1 MIDTV
6 TGKFELG
13 PYYAKCAKSWETYIH
28 EYHDFKI
35 QSRQSSTVHNL
46 ALQEA
51 RISIMGDAGILRVEA
66 SLPKL
71 VHGNNLA
78 SIVDPTAAFAQLGEL
93 VQKHVDGE
101 IPDLSEMEFLRVDY
115 AHNFQVGNHLKAYV
129 DTIGQVTFL
138 KHRRTTDGNG
148 GVEWWSNNGRRVR
161 LYDKHK
167 EILEVDRRDVPEA
180 KGVLR
185 FEIQTRK
192 KSQFLQRRLKAKNL
206 TLAEVTNPRVAYAC
220 LIETLNKMGCDLK
233 FVTRDRARDILDAQ
247 FGYRKATRLLG
258 VLRRLETEPMEHLR
272 STSARSTYYADKR
285 DLLAWGLW
293 PPSFA
298 QTDLPGLQLP
308 PFGEFFVPA
317 VSAA

>member
-1 MIDTV
+1 
-6 TGKFELG
+6 
-13 PYYAKCAKSWETYIH
+13 
-28 EYHDFKI
+28 
-35 QSRQSSTVHNL
+35 
-46 ALQEA
+46 
-51 RISIMGDAGILRVEA
+51 
-66 SLPKL
+66 
-71 VHGNNLA
+71 
-78 SIVDPTAAFAQLGEL
+78 
-93 VQKHVDGE
+93 E

-129 DTIGQVTFL
+129 DTIGQITFL

-192 KSQFLQRRLKAKNL
+192 KSQFLQRRLKGKNL

-220 LIETLNKMGCDLK
+220 LIETLNKMGCDLM

-247 FGYRKATRLLG
+247 FGYRKAT
-258 VLRRLETEPMEHLR
+258 
-272 STSARSTYYADKR
+272 
-285 DLLAWGLW
+285 
-293 PPSFA
+293 
-298 QTDLPGLQLP
+298 
-308 PFGEFFVPA
+308 
-317 VSAA
+317 